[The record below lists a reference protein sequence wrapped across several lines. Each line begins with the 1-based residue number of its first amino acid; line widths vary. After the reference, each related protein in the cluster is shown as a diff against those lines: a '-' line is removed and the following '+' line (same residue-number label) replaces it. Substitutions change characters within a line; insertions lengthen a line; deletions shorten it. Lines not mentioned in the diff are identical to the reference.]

1 MAISVAEVIRQAR
14 VNMLKD
20 VDADDFQFGDKELLD
35 GLNHA
40 IQRALKLKPILK
52 WTDTHTYSDPA
63 AFMVSSA
70 EDEDTVVNLPEHY
83 EEALVMG
90 TCEQVC
96 NSLQA
101 DQAMAQAKQKYA
113 EQFVMLMRM

>member
-52 WTDTHTYSDPA
+52 WTDTHTYSDPV
-63 AFMVSSA
+63 AFTVSSTEGA
-70 EDEDTVVNLPEHY
+70 VNLPEHY

-113 EQFVMLMRM
+113 EQFITLMRM

>member
-1 MAISVAEVIRQAR
+1 MAISAAEVIRQAR

-52 WTDTHTYSDPA
+52 WTDTHTYSDPV
-63 AFMVSSA
+63 AFAVSSA
-70 EDEDTVVNLPEHY
+70 EDTVNLPEHY

-113 EQFVMLMRM
+113 EQFMMLMRM

>member
-1 MAISVAEVIRQAR
+1 MAISVTEVIRQAR

-63 AFMVSSA
+63 AFTVYSA
-70 EDEDTVVNLPEHY
+70 EGTVNLPEHY

-113 EQFVMLMRM
+113 EQFMMLMRM

>member
-1 MAISVAEVIRQAR
+1 MQASEILRQVR
-14 VNMLKD
+14 VNVLKD
-20 VDADDFQFGDKELLD
+20 VDADEFQFGDKELLD

-52 WTDTHTYSDPA
+52 WTDTHTYLNESAFRVATAQSDVQIP
-63 AFMVSSA
+63 
-70 EDEDTVVNLPEHY
+70 DDYL
-83 EEALVMG
+83 EALVMG

-101 DQAMAQAKQKYA
+101 DQAMMAAKQKYA
-113 EQFVMLMRM
+113 EQFMALMRM

>member
-1 MAISVAEVIRQAR
+1 MAISAAEVIRQAR

-40 IQRALKLKPILK
+40 VQRALKLKPILK
-52 WTDTHTYSDPA
+52 WTDTHTYSEPA
-63 AFMVSSA
+63 AFTVSRA
-70 EDEDTVVNLPEHY
+70 EGTVNLPEHY

-113 EQFVMLMRM
+113 EQFMMLMRM